1 MDKNKTSKVTII
13 LMVIV
18 ASLMWGTSFLS
29 VKIMLRWLEPIQV
42 LTARWTVAAIFFL
55 ILVVLKSFS
64 LPLILVAVI
73 EQAIYINMSISYYTH
88 TTLPFVASIVIGT
101 IQLGATVDYAIL
113 MTNRYQRERALGR
126 DKTTAVQTALSTS
139 ISSIFTSALGFFAAT
154 CGVGLY
160 SDVDLIGSICRLM
173 SRGALI
179 SMALVLLLLPSLL
192 LLFDPI
198 IQKTGFGGTLKLKK
212 GEE

>member
-1 MDKNKTSKVTII
+1 
-13 LMVIV
+13 
-18 ASLMWGTSFLS
+18 
-29 VKIMLRWLEPIQV
+29 
-42 LTARWTVAAIFFL
+42 
-55 ILVVLKSFS
+55 

-73 EQAIYINMSISYYTH
+73 EQAIYINMSISYFTH

-113 MTNRYQRERALGR
+113 MTNRYQQERTAGK
-126 DKTTAVQTALSTS
+126 DKKEAVQNALSAS

-154 CGVGLY
+154 FGVGLY

-179 SMALVLLLLPSLL
+179 SMVLVLLLLPSLL

-198 IQKTGFGGTLKLKK
+198 IQKTGFRKSKNLQMEGSPS
-212 GEE
+212 